1 MIPPEQQA
9 KNVNAFETV
18 VKVAAFGGGPIA
30 PLTNWHSLAPIKPTG
45 GLWYFSFDCPACQR
59 VSPMFRDFSDG
70 NLGNPF
76 TKYGVDVTCHF
87 CKANVRCA
95 SQSFKSIQWPIEP
108 GQLPPKTEYA
118 YRVERTYVN
127 DPEYRP
133 LIGPLHHYTS
143 LTALLSIIKS
153 KRLWATNIRYLNDS
167 SESELGLTRM
177 KQIAEEARITASGIE
192 LEILNY
198 ILNWLDKPRSDTQS
212 VYLLSFSEARNQ
224 LSQWRGYTTYGQGVC
239 LSIDS
244 GVLVNRMQDQ
254 GWTFQN
260 CRYGHASQLA
270 WADAILSR
278 FRREA
283 ALHWADSAKDRNHDL
298 ETVFQNCLSDLL
310 QVAATIKNDGFTEER
325 EVRFIS
331 PMINISDP
339 RISYRQGKTI
349 CIPYVEFQLAD
360 AGGDLY
366 VHEII
371 VGPGPDQ
378 RGMQST
384 ITAALNEAGVKGR
397 CLVSLSAIP
406 YREL

>member
-1 MIPPEQQA
+1 MIPPDQQA

-18 VKVAAFGGGPIA
+18 VKVAAFGGEPIA
-30 PLTNWHSLAPIKPTG
+30 PLTNWYCLGPITPTE
-45 GLWYFSFDCPACQR
+45 GLWYFSFNCPACQR

-76 TKYGVDVTCHF
+76 TKCGVEVTCYF
-87 CKANVRCA
+87 CKTNVRCA
-95 SQSFKSIQWPIEP
+95 SQSFKSVHWPLEP

-118 YRVERTYVN
+118 YRVERKYVN

-143 LTALLSIIKS
+143 LSALLSIIKS

-167 SESELGLTRM
+167 SESELGLARM
-177 KQIAEEARITASGIE
+177 KQVAEEARTTARGTE
-192 LEILNY
+192 PEILNH
-198 ILNWLDKPRSDTQS
+198 ILDWLNKPKSDTQS
-212 VYLLSFSEARNQ
+212 VYLLSFSQAHNQ

-244 GVLVNRMQDQ
+244 GVLVNRMQAQ

-260 CRYGHASQLA
+260 CRYGPASQLA

-278 FRREA
+278 FRGEA
-283 ALHWADSAKDRNHDL
+283 ALHLAGGAKDRNSDL
-298 ETVFQNCLSDLL
+298 EAVFQNCLSDLL

-339 RISYRQGKTI
+339 RISYRPGKTTR
-349 CIPYVEFQLAD
+349 IPYVDFQLAG
-360 AGGDLY
+360 AEGDLF

-378 RGMQST
+378 REMQST
-384 ITAALNEAGVKGR
+384 ITAALKDAGVKGR